1 MKEYQDGEF
10 LVGVHAWAEVGSVVF
25 KRFLSSRMFFS
36 NEILCGILTYKTNKI
51 STALVKV

>member
-10 LVGVHAWAEVGSVVF
+10 LVGVHVWAEVGSVVF

-36 NEILCGILTYKTNKI
+36 NEILCGIPTYKTNKI